1 MSARS
6 SGRHIP
12 YPTSLDELSDLDV
25 QIVALLRRGLNYTE
39 IGRHTGIHNRT
50 IAHRATAIR
59 QIHLQHGITLPD
71 PRQDGRTPIA
81 RTVDDVGPMDQQ
93 VIELF
98 RQGLQYMEISRRLCM
113 PRQTV
118 ATRIARLRDYLG
130 EHIIPRRHAKPAGEH
145 RNPAEQSRPPAAES
159 RSTAEQSRPGD
170 RAGRVRCLGGCD
182 QHFNSP
188 DRCRIR
194 ICARCKAKQRENSDG
209 YTEHRLFTA

>member
-1 MSARS
+1 MSARH
-6 SGRHIP
+6 GTRIP

-59 QIHLQHGITLPD
+59 QIHLQHGITLPG
-71 PRQDGRTPIA
+71 PRQDGKTPIA

-93 VIELF
+93 LIELF

-113 PRQTV
+113 SRQTV

-209 YTEHRLFTA
+209 YTEHRLFT